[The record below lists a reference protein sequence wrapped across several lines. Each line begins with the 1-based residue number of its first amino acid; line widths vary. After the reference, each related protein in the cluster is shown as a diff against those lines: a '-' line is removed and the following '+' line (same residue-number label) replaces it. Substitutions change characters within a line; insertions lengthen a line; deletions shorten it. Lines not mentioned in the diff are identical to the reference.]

1 MEITKAFSLRINE
14 LIDETGLSLENLSRA
29 AGVSVFTLFHLKGQN
44 NPKLPSTKV
53 LLNLADYFKCS
64 LSFMLGQEECNSL
77 PSPKT
82 ELPAFSDRL
91 RELIEA
97 KELKFFLMKKSG
109 LKKDFPSM
117 YNWLSGKYIPNVY
130 NLVRLANVRVQKG
143 NYKKVI
149 TSKQPIQCNVKQ
161 KPSYVAS
168 DGFYNSV

>member
-53 LLNLADYFKCS
+53 LLKLADYFKCS

-97 KELKFFLMKKSG
+97 KELKFFSYEKIGAEKG
-109 LKKDFPSM
+109 LSLHVQLAQRQVYTKRLQSSETGKTSRLLGG
-117 YNWLSGKYIPNVY
+117 LSFGQGI
-130 NLVRLANVRVQKG
+130 
-143 NYKKVI
+143 I
-149 TSKQPIQCNVKQ
+149 
-161 KPSYVAS
+161 
-168 DGFYNSV
+168 

>member
-29 AGVSVFTLFHLKGQN
+29 AGVSVFTLFHLKGQS

-53 LLNLADYFKCS
+53 LLKLADYFKCS

-117 YNWLSGKYIPNVY
+117 YNVICANGQHKIIKAAELNVDQSRNPISDY
-130 NLVRLANVRVQKG
+130 GFPINLF
-143 NYKKVI
+143 I
-149 TSKQPIQCNVKQ
+149 
-161 KPSYVAS
+161 
-168 DGFYNSV
+168 

>member
-1 MEITKAFSLRINE
+1 MQKCKE
-14 LIDETGLSLENLSRA
+14 LNNGNHKSIFFKNKRTHRRNRTESGKSEPRRRRKRFYIVSSQRA
-29 AGVSVFTLFHLKGQN
+29 EQSQASF
-44 NPKLPSTKV
+44 PKV
-53 LLNLADYFKCS
+53 LLKLADYFKCS

-130 NLVRLANVRVQKG
+130 NLVRLAKLLD
-143 NYKKVI
+143 
-149 TSKQPIQCNVKQ
+149 C
-161 KPSYVAS
+161 
-168 DGFYNSV
+168 SVDYLLGRE

>member
-1 MEITKAFSLRINE
+1 MQKCKE
-14 LIDETGLSLENLSRA
+14 LNNGNHKSIFFKNKRTHRRNRTESGKSELSLENLSRA
-29 AGVSVFTLFHLKGQN
+29 AGVSVFTLFHLKGQS

-53 LLNLADYFKCS
+53 LLKLADYFKCS

-130 NLVRLANVRVQKG
+130 NLVRLAKLLD
-143 NYKKVI
+143 
-149 TSKQPIQCNVKQ
+149 C
-161 KPSYVAS
+161 
-168 DGFYNSV
+168 SVDYLLGRE

>member
-53 LLNLADYFKCS
+53 LLKLADYFKCS

-109 LKKDFPSM
+109 LKKDFPLHVQLAQRQVYTKRLQSSETGKTSRLLGG
-117 YNWLSGKYIPNVY
+117 LSFGQGI
-130 NLVRLANVRVQKG
+130 
-143 NYKKVI
+143 I
-149 TSKQPIQCNVKQ
+149 
-161 KPSYVAS
+161 
-168 DGFYNSV
+168 

>member
-1 MEITKAFSLRINE
+1 MQKCKE
-14 LIDETGLSLENLSRA
+14 LNNGNHKSIFFKNKRTHRRNRTESGKLSRA
-29 AGVSVFTLFHLKGQN
+29 AGVSVFTLFHLKGQS

-130 NLVRLANVRVQKG
+130 NLVRLAKLLD
-143 NYKKVI
+143 
-149 TSKQPIQCNVKQ
+149 C
-161 KPSYVAS
+161 
-168 DGFYNSV
+168 SVDYLLGRE

>member
-53 LLNLADYFKCS
+53 LLKLADYFKCS

-82 ELPAFSDRL
+82 ELQ
-91 RELIEA
+91 
-97 KELKFFLMKKSG
+97 FFLMKKSG

-130 NLVRLANVRVQKG
+130 NLVRLAKLLD
-143 NYKKVI
+143 
-149 TSKQPIQCNVKQ
+149 C
-161 KPSYVAS
+161 
-168 DGFYNSV
+168 SVDYLLGRE

>member
-1 MEITKAFSLRINE
+1 MQKCKE
-14 LIDETGLSLENLSRA
+14 LNNGNHKSIFFKNKRTHRRNRTESGKSEPRRRRKRFYIVSSQRA
-29 AGVSVFTLFHLKGQN
+29 KQSQASFHQE
-44 NPKLPSTKV
+44 V
-53 LLNLADYFKCS
+53 LLKLADYFKCS

-130 NLVRLANVRVQKG
+130 NLVRLAKLLD
-143 NYKKVI
+143 
-149 TSKQPIQCNVKQ
+149 C
-161 KPSYVAS
+161 
-168 DGFYNSV
+168 SVDYLLGRE

>member
-53 LLNLADYFKCS
+53 LLKLADYFKCS

-109 LKKDFPSM
+109 L
-117 YNWLSGKYIPNVY
+117 SGKYIPNVY
-130 NLVRLANVRVQKG
+130 NLVRLAKLLD
-143 NYKKVI
+143 
-149 TSKQPIQCNVKQ
+149 C
-161 KPSYVAS
+161 
-168 DGFYNSV
+168 SVDYLLGRE

>member
-53 LLNLADYFKCS
+53 LL

-130 NLVRLANVRVQKG
+130 NLVRLAKLLD
-143 NYKKVI
+143 
-149 TSKQPIQCNVKQ
+149 C
-161 KPSYVAS
+161 
-168 DGFYNSV
+168 SVDYLLGRE

>member
-1 MEITKAFSLRINE
+1 MCIR
-14 LIDETGLSLENLSRA
+14 DR
-29 AGVSVFTLFHLKGQN
+29 
-44 NPKLPSTKV
+44 
-53 LLNLADYFKCS
+53 
-64 LSFMLGQEECNSL
+64 EECNSL

-130 NLVRLANVRVQKG
+130 NLVRLAKLLD
-143 NYKKVI
+143 
-149 TSKQPIQCNVKQ
+149 C
-161 KPSYVAS
+161 
-168 DGFYNSV
+168 SVDYLLGRE

>member
-1 MEITKAFSLRINE
+1 MQKCKE
-14 LIDETGLSLENLSRA
+14 LNNGNHKSIFFKNKRTHRRNRTESGKSEPRRRRKRFYI
-29 AGVSVFTLFHLKGQN
+29 VSLKGQN

-53 LLNLADYFKCS
+53 LLKLADYFKCS

-130 NLVRLANVRVQKG
+130 NLVRLAKLLD
-143 NYKKVI
+143 
-149 TSKQPIQCNVKQ
+149 C
-161 KPSYVAS
+161 
-168 DGFYNSV
+168 SVDYLLGRE

>member
-1 MEITKAFSLRINE
+1 ML
-14 LIDETGLSLENLSRA
+14 
-29 AGVSVFTLFHLKGQN
+29 LK
-44 NPKLPSTKV
+44 
-53 LLNLADYFKCS
+53 LADYFKCS

-130 NLVRLANVRVQKG
+130 NLVRLAKLLD
-143 NYKKVI
+143 
-149 TSKQPIQCNVKQ
+149 C
-161 KPSYVAS
+161 
-168 DGFYNSV
+168 SVDYLLGRE

>member
-29 AGVSVFTLFHLKGQN
+29 AGVSVFTLFHLKGQS

-53 LLNLADYFKCS
+53 LLKLADYFKCS

-109 LKKDFPSM
+109 LKKG
-117 YNWLSGKYIPNVY
+117 LSLHVQLAQRQVYTKRLQSRETGKTS
-130 NLVRLANVRVQKG
+130 RLLGGLSFGQG
-143 NYKKVI
+143 I
-149 TSKQPIQCNVKQ
+149 I
-161 KPSYVAS
+161 
-168 DGFYNSV
+168 

>member
-1 MEITKAFSLRINE
+1 MQKCKE
-14 LIDETGLSLENLSRA
+14 LNNGNHKSIFFKNKRTHRRNRTESGKSEPRRRRKRFYIVSSQRA
-29 AGVSVFTLFHLKGQN
+29 KQ
-44 NPKLPSTKV
+44 PKLPSTKV
-53 LLNLADYFKCS
+53 LLKLADYFKCS

-130 NLVRLANVRVQKG
+130 NLVRLAKLLD
-143 NYKKVI
+143 
-149 TSKQPIQCNVKQ
+149 C
-161 KPSYVAS
+161 
-168 DGFYNSV
+168 SVDYLLGRE

>member
-29 AGVSVFTLFHLKGQN
+29 AGVSVFTLFHLKGQS

-53 LLNLADYFKCS
+53 LLKLADYFKCS

-130 NLVRLANVRVQKG
+130 NLVRLAKLLD
-143 NYKKVI
+143 
-149 TSKQPIQCNVKQ
+149 C
-161 KPSYVAS
+161 
-168 DGFYNSV
+168 SVDYLLGRE